1 MHERQKRRIDHAD
14 GRHSTVRRP
23 QLLVNPPHI
32 AQPPLRPK
40 DARRIRIEQHRA
52 RLLINVVPREEQHL
66 GLRFVRL
73 HDNRTQSST
82 GLLRKVFIGIDE
94 HHPVPRHK
102 GERSIACG
110 CKVIRPRQ
118 GMNRRTKTLRRL
130 SRIVTRARIK
140 NNQLIH
146 LIP

>member
-1 MHERQKRRIDHAD
+1 M
-14 GRHSTVRRP
+14 
-23 QLLVNPPHI
+23 NPSHI
-32 AQPPLRPK
+32 VPALSAAK
-40 DARRIRIEQHRA
+40 DARSKGIEQ
-52 RLLINVVPREEQHL
+52 RLPCLLVDVVPREEQHL